1 MTDIDKRSDISFG
14 DAEFIAALKRSDA
27 YAWETFYTQ
36 IQGELYGFLRKKLAH
51 RHEDF
56 IEDCIQEA
64 FSRAYA
70 GIQSFE
76 GKSGIKTWVMSIAR
90 YVALDEVRSVERKR
104 GTLQEPVSVKTIESL
119 CHRGQGQ
126 DPERSAS
133 LHELQDKLPR
143 VIEEE
148 ISPKL
153 SRVLLT
159 AAEHELTEAEV
170 AEALDMKRGT
180 ASSYMAQAKQKLRRR
195 RHRFKEF
202 L

>member
-1 MTDIDKRSDISFG
+1 
-14 DAEFIAALKRSDA
+14 
-27 YAWETFYTQ
+27 
-36 IQGELYGFLRKKLAH
+36 
-51 RHEDF
+51 
-56 IEDCIQEA
+56 
-64 FSRAYA
+64 
-70 GIQSFE
+70 
-76 GKSGIKTWVMSIAR
+76 
-90 YVALDEVRSVERKR
+90 
-104 GTLQEPVSVKTIESL
+104 LQEPVSVKTIESL

>member
-1 MTDIDKRSDISFG
+1 MTDIEKRKNVSLG
-14 DAEFIAALKRSDA
+14 DAEFIAALKRPDA
-27 YAWETFYTQ
+27 DAWETFYMQ
-36 IQGELYGFLRKKLAH
+36 LYGELYGFLRKKLAH

-64 FSRAYA
+64 FIRAYA
-70 GIQSFE
+70 GIQLFE

-90 YVALDEVRSVERKR
+90 YVALDELRSVERKR
-104 GTLQEPVSVKTIESL
+104 GAFQEPVSVKIIESL
-119 CHRGQGQ
+119 CHRGQVQ
-126 DPERSAS
+126 DPEKLAS
-133 LHELQDKLPR
+133 LHELSEKLPGA
-143 VIEEE
+143 IEEE

-159 AAEHELTEAEV
+159 AVEHELTEAEV
-170 AEALDMKRGT
+170 AETLEMKRGT
-180 ASSYMAQAKQKLRRR
+180 ASSYMAQAKQKLRKR